1 MTDKKKALK
10 LRLNTPEGTA
20 KFPWLTEPDT
30 RFNPDGEYSVNLIIP
45 EDDPKTQALVAKI
58 EKIWEDFKKTLKGAK
73 LKQTPTLG
81 FDKEYTDDGDETGN
95 LIFKFKA
102 KTGYTDDKGNRKEL
116 QPPKLF
122 DAKLKPMTNGVPVWG
137 GSTMIVNF
145 TPQAYDHGK
154 NLGITLRL
162 NACQI
167 IQLVTAGGG
176 ASADA
181 YGFSEQEGFSG
192 AEDLDETYEGGD
204 EEVEVVEDED
214 EDGGDF

>member
-1 MTDKKKALK
+1 MADKKKAQK
-10 LRLNTPEGTA
+10 LRLNTPEGVA

-30 RFNPDGEYSVNLIIP
+30 RFNPEGEYSVNLILA
-45 EDDPKTQALVAKI
+45 EDDPKTQELVSKI
-58 EKIWEDFKKTLKGAK
+58 EGIWENFKKTLKGAK
-73 LKQTPTLG
+73 LKQQPTLG

-116 QPPKLF
+116 PAPRLF
-122 DAKLKPMTNGVPVWG
+122 DAKLKTIPDGTPVWG
-137 GSTMIVNF
+137 GTTMIVNF

-154 NLGITLRL
+154 NLGVTLRL

-181 YGFSEQEGFSG
+181 YGFSEQDGFSY
-192 AEDLDETYEGGD
+192 AEELDENYDDDTEN
-204 EEVEVVEDED
+204 EELEVKD

>member
-1 MTDKKKALK
+1 MADKKVQKIK
-10 LRLNTPEGTA
+10 LNTPEGTA

-30 RFNPDGEYSVNLIIP
+30 RFNPEGEYSVNLVLP
-45 EDDPKTQALVAKI
+45 EDCPKTQALVQKI
-58 EKIWEDFKKTLKGAK
+58 EKVWEDFKKTLKGPK
-73 LKQTPTLG
+73 LKQTPMLG

-116 QPPKLF
+116 LAPRLF
-122 DAKLKPMTNGVPVWG
+122 DAKLKPIPEGTPVWG

-154 NLGITLRL
+154 NLGVTLRL

-167 IQLVTAGGG
+167 IHLVTATGG

-181 YGFSEQEGFSG
+181 YGFSEQEGYV
-192 AEDLDETYEGGD
+192 ANEDLDEDYNDDPIG
-204 EEVEVVEDED
+204 VDED
-214 EDGGDF
+214 DDGGDF

>member
-1 MTDKKKALK
+1 MNDKKKALK

-58 EKIWEDFKKTLKGAK
+58 EKIWEDFKKTLKGPK

-122 DAKLKPMTNGVPVWG
+122 DAKLKPMDNSVPVWG

-192 AEDLDETYEGGD
+192 AEDLDETYEGEN
-204 EEVEVVEDED
+204 EEVEVEED